1 MTKSYL
7 RLPRTAALFGAVSL
21 VSMVALA
28 SLACLTP
35 ALVSGPASSATP
47 RPADRGG
54 QETPTNLVRTIEDPG
69 LQETPPPHRCARV
82 TAVEAVHVRL
92 AGDKYARILG
102 WFYSGTTLQ
111 VIDTTIDPLG
121 PTGSAGAGWWKVSGT
136 GIDAHGRQAQLT
148 GFVHSNYLEEI
159 PCLK

>member
-1 MTKSYL
+1 MIKSRSL
-7 RLPRTAALFGAVSL
+7 ALAAL
-21 VSMVALA
+21 ALA
-28 SLACLTP
+28 TLACLTP
-35 ALVSGPASSATP
+35 AAVPTLVSTATSSPIQEPANLVILEGTPSIQDATTPTPTP
-47 RPADRGG
+47 R
-54 QETPTNLVRTIEDPG
+54 T
-69 LQETPPPHRCARV
+69 CARV
-82 TAVEAVHVRL
+82 SAVEAVHVRL

-136 GIDAHGRQAQLT
+136 GIDSHGRQAQLT